1 MKKSR
6 NYRKSAL
13 SQIGLVLGALGSGG
27 AMIIKKNSILDRI
40 AKWKGAMIIKGG
52 VR

>member
-1 MKKSR
+1 MISR
-6 NYRKSAL
+6 IA
-13 SQIGLVLGALGSGG
+13 IPWG

-40 AKWKGAMIIKGG
+40 AKWKGAIIIKGG